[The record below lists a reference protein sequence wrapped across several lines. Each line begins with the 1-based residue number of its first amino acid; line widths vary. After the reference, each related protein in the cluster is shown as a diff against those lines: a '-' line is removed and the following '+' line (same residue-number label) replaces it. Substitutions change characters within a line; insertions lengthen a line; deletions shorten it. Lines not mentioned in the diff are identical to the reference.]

1 MQFWDSI
8 DYNKARKVLVIPNIT
23 NSSNIEKDSFIDVI
37 YNHIKGL
44 EKYGDYFWHVLIPTG
59 NVTKKLNLPNVKQHQ
74 IDIPGDMMNQRSF
87 PSDKLI
93 SLLRDIDYD
102 VIYSHL
108 PDWVQ
113 VGRYRKSV
121 DTKIIGYTHWWEMK
135 SSNGIDRREGKP
147 KWLWLPVELL
157 GVSQMDVCYL
167 NTQDQKNRVLEEAK
181 EWFNDEF
188 VLKLDSILKV
198 WNLGVNSD
206 KIVDTPSKEKE
217 NIIVF
222 NHRAAAY
229 KGYPKFLE
237 LMKEYRTQRQDFK
250 VWIPQLNGSPTESWI
265 DNTKVPKHEY
275 YERLQRCKVGIQMRQ
290 SNYGWSVA
298 ATDCLMN
305 GTPMI
310 YQESLCY
317 REIEPNGLF
326 FTQKKDLF
334 KTLDEILDNDNYRIE
349 LEIRSIER
357 ARELSNNENS
367 MLSQLHTE
375 LTNQKGGCYLSKYLL
390 RTN

>member
-1 MQFWDSI
+1 MNFWETI
-8 DYNKARKVLVIPNIT
+8 DYNNARKVLVIPNIT

-44 EKYGDYFWHVLIPTG
+44 EQYGEYFWHVLVPTG

-93 SLLRDIDYD
+93 ALLRDIDYD

-113 VGRYRKSV
+113 VGRYKKSV
-121 DTKIIGYTHWWEMK
+121 DTKIVGYCHWWELN
-135 SSNGIDRREGKP
+135 SCNGVDNRAGKP

-157 GVSQMDVCYL
+157 GVSQMEVCYL
-167 NTQDQKNRVLEEAK
+167 NTQDQKNRVLLQAK
-181 EWFNDEF
+181 ELFNDEF
-188 VLKLDSILKV
+188 VNKLDKILTV
-198 WNLGVNSD
+198 WNLGVESG
-206 KIVDTPSKEKE
+206 KIVKTPSTDKS

-229 KGYPKFLE
+229 KGYPQFIK
-237 LMKEYRTQRQDFK
+237 LMEEYREQRTDFTIW
-250 VWIPQLNGSPTESWI
+250 VPQLTGNPPYSWI
-265 DNTKVPKHEY
+265 DNTKVPKHDY
-275 YERLQRCKVGIQMRQ
+275 YKRLQQCKVGVQMKQ
-290 SNYGWSVA
+290 TNYGWSVS

-310 YQESLCY
+310 YQDSDCY
-317 REIEPNGLF
+317 REIDPNGLF
-326 FTQKKDLF
+326 FKFKKDF
-334 KTLDEILDNDNYRIE
+334 FNMLDKILDNDEYRNN
-349 LEIRSIER
+349 LEIQSIKR
-357 ARELSNNENS
+357 AHELSLNEANMLNELHKILNN
-367 MLSQLHTE
+367 
-375 LTNQKGGCYLSKYLL
+375 
-390 RTN
+390 

>member
-93 SLLRDIDYD
+93 PLLRDIDYD

-113 VGRYRKSV
+113 IGRYKKSV

-167 NTQDQKNRVLEEAK
+167 NTHDQKNRVLEEAT
-181 EWFNDEF
+181 EWFNGDF
-188 VLKLDSILKV
+188 VKKLDSILKV

-317 REIEPNGLF
+317 REIEPDGLF

-334 KTLDEILDNDNYRIE
+334 KILDEILDNGEYRIG
-349 LEIRSIER
+349 LDISSIER
-357 ARELSNNENS
+357 ARELSNNENV
-367 MLSQLHTE
+367 MLSELHKN
-375 LTNQKGGCYLSKYLL
+375 LTK
-390 RTN
+390 

>member
-93 SLLRDIDYD
+93 SLLRDIEYD

-334 KTLDEILDNDNYRIE
+334 KTLDEILDNDNYRID

-375 LTNQKGGCYLSKYLL
+375 LTN
-390 RTN
+390 